1 MQVDEIKKLLPHRE
15 PFLFVDEIVE
25 VREEGLTARR
35 TVRESEPQFEGHY
48 PGRPIMPGVLL
59 CESALQAGC
68 LFLAVSSDGEAFKGT
83 PVVTRMTDVKFR
95 KMVVPGDTLDID
107 VTLEK
112 SVMNVH
118 FMRAKLLVGKSK
130 VMTLSFAVTL
140 APEESNS

>member
-68 LFLAVSSDGEAFKGT
+68 LFLAASSDGEAFKGT

>member
-25 VREEGLTARR
+25 IREEGLTARR

-68 LFLAVSSDGEAFKGT
+68 LFLAVSSDGEGFKGT

>member
-95 KMVVPGDTLDID
+95 KMVVPGDTLNID

>member
-1 MQVDEIKKLLPHRE
+1 MQLDEIKKLLPHRE
-15 PFLFVDEIVE
+15 PFLFIDEIIE
-25 VREEGLTARR
+25 IREEGLVARR
-35 TVRESEPQFEGHY
+35 TVRETEPQFEGHY

-59 CESALQAGC
+59 CEAALQAGC
-68 LFLAVSSDGEAFKGT
+68 LYLATSSDGEGFSGT

-95 KMVVPGDTLDID
+95 KMVVPGDVLDIH
-107 VTLEK
+107 VELEK

-118 FMRAKLLVGKSK
+118 FMRAKLLVGKNK